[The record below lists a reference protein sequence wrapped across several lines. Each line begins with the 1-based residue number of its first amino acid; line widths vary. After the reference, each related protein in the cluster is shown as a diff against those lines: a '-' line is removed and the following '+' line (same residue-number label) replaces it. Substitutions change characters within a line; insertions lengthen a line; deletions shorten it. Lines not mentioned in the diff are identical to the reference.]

1 MSDQER
7 YIQVL
12 ERENVALR
20 NQLYRVRKLL
30 DDAHRA
36 ADPWGYADP
45 DPEEQAVLQDRIEE
59 VLSNGNT

>member
-12 ERENVALR
+12 ERENVVLR

-30 DDAHRA
+30 DDAYRA
-36 ADPWGYADP
+36 AEPWGYVDP
-45 DPEEQAVLQDRIEE
+45 DPEEKESLQQLIKE
-59 VLSNGNT
+59 VLSNGE

>member
-20 NQLYRVRKLL
+20 NHLYRVRKLL
-30 DDAHRA
+30 DDAIRA
-36 ADPWGYADP
+36 AEPWGYADP
-45 DPEEQAVLQDRIEE
+45 DPEEQAALQQLIEE
-59 VLSNGNT
+59 VLNDGE